1 VPVQSFLSE
10 LKRRNVYRA
19 ALIYAAAGWVLLQIA
34 DIVFPRLGL
43 PEQTVNYVLLLAA
56 LGSPFAIVFA
66 WFFDI
71 TPEGIVRTP
80 PLSPGERHQFSP
92 ARIVD
97 FVLIGTLVITVG
109 YLYVDRLSLQKST
122 GEPEP
127 PRPELPAPGD
137 LRAIAVL
144 PFADMSES
152 GDQAWFA
159 EGIAE
164 ELLHALASVQG
175 LHVMARTSSFAFKD
189 TNKTIA
195 EIAEI
200 LGVQAVLEG
209 SVRRSD
215 HRVRITAQLIDAS
228 SGYHV
233 WSGSYEREFTQIFE
247 LQDELAKAIV
257 QALRLELGVSPA
269 VQLVAAQTENE
280 EAYNWFLRGRAA
292 WSWATPETHKQGIS
306 YFEKAVE
313 ADPDYAA
320 AWGYLAFARVV
331 SMLWQTADEVGPS
344 IVSAYERALLL
355 DPEQSQALPAKALM
369 TQLVERDWAAAGKL
383 YRRALVPGE
392 TESGV
397 PGAAYSVL
405 YLALIDRFEEAIRLN
420 MDAEKR
426 DPLHAGYKSNLAEIL
441 RLSGDNEAAAR
452 KAREALAIDPGYL
465 LAIYYLASIYT
476 VTENFTAVQ
485 NLLEDIPPGLRDLPL
500 IRSAVGR
507 YYAQLGEEDRA
518 RQIYRELKAQRES
531 LMPVALLSTA
541 ALALSLGEVEQSLD
555 LQELLVDKG
564 SYVQFFIRP
573 YFRDN
578 EALREHPRYLALLRR
593 MGLDDESV
601 AALNKN
607 LPLD

>member
-1 VPVQSFLSE
+1 MPVEKFLSE

-19 ALIYAAAGWVLLQIA
+19 TLIYAAAGWVLLQIA

-56 LGSPFAIVFA
+56 LGLPFAIVFA

-80 PLSPGERHQFSP
+80 PLSPGERHHFSP

-109 YLYVDRLSLQKST
+109 YLYVDRLSLRESI

-127 PRPELPAPGD
+127 ARPELPRPGE

-164 ELLHALASVQG
+164 ELLQALARVQG

-215 HRVRITAQLIDAS
+215 DRVRITAQLIDAS

-233 WSGSYEREFTQIFE
+233 WSGSYERQFTHIFE

-269 VQLVAAQTENE
+269 VQLVAAQTESE
-280 EAYNWFLRGRAA
+280 EAYNWFLRGRSSL
-292 WSWATPETHKQGIS
+292 SWATPETLNQSIG
-306 YFEKAVE
+306 YFERAVA

-320 AWGYLAFARVV
+320 AWGNLAFARMV
-331 SMLWQTADEVGPS
+331 SMLWQSANEVGPA
-344 IVSAYERALLL
+344 IISAYQRALVL
-355 DPEQSQALPAKALM
+355 DPEQGTALAAKAMM

-383 YRRALVPGE
+383 YRRALASSE

-397 PGAAYSVL
+397 SGAAYSVL
-405 YLALIDRFEEAIRLN
+405 YLALIDRFEEAIRWN

-426 DPLHAGYKSNLAEIL
+426 DPLNAGYKSNLAEIL

-452 KAREALAIDPGYL
+452 KAREALVLNPSYVLTILYLID
-465 LAIYYLASIYT
+465 IYT
-476 VTENFTAVQ
+476 KTENFTAVQ
-485 NLLEDIPPGLRDLPL
+485 MLLDDIPIELRDLPM
-500 IRSAVGR
+500 IRASVGR
-507 YYAQLGEEDRA
+507 YYAKLGEEDRA
-518 RQIYRELKAQRES
+518 RRIYRELMARREG
-531 LMPVALLSTA
+531 LMPVTLLGTA
-541 ALALSLGEVEQSLD
+541 QLALSLGEVEQSLD

-564 SYVQFFIRP
+564 SWVQFFIRP

-578 EALREHPRYLALLRR
+578 EAMREHPRYRALLQR

-601 AALNKN
+601 VALNKN
-607 LPLD
+607 LALD